1 MFHLNPKDVPVAFGP
16 AEVRRMTVA
25 TVAITL
31 ACLFT
36 EWLYW
41 EGFTP
46 SYVLSTRIGLHRI

>member
-41 EGFTP
+41 EGFTLAMCL
-46 SYVLSTRIGLHRI
+46 VLESG